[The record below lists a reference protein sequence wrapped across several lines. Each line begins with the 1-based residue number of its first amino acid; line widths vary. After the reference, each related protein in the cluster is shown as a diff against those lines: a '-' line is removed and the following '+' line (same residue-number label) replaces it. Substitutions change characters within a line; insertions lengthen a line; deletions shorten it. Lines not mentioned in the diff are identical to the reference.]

1 MKTFQRIRTAG
12 LFCLIAALIFSISRF
27 PLFSQDSGKKVV
39 LSSWKSEGVPGNLVL
54 LYPHDGTLFPP
65 DMVAPT
71 FRWKDQTGKAD
82 SWLVIADIDGEVEV
96 SSDLLTG
103 QEWKPDP
110 ETWSRI
116 KQKSQGK
123 NIQMTVMGV
132 QESNPEKILSGT
144 SIFIQTSYDE
154 VGAPIFYRDVPLPFE
169 FAYNNLDRIRWRLG
183 NVSMEGPTKI
193 ILERMPLCGNC
204 HTFTKDGSTLAMDVD
219 YANDKGS
226 YVISRLEKETVL
238 SPDKII
244 TWSDY
249 RREDG
254 EMTFG
259 LLSQISP
266 DGRFVLSTVKDR
278 SIFVPIDNLNISQLF
293 FPIKGIIAVYDRE
306 TQRFWALPGA
316 DDPDYCQSN
325 PTWSLDGKTVVF
337 ARAPVYH
344 SKEAEA
350 SNRAVLDIS
359 VAREFI
365 DGTRGFRYDLYRIS
379 FNKGQ
384 GGTPHPIPGASNN
397 GMSNYFPRFSPDGK
411 WIVFCQAKNFM
422 LLQPDSKLYI
432 IPSEGGTP
440 REMMCNMSNL
450 NSWHTWSPNGKWLA
464 FASKEL
470 GPYTQ
475 LYLTHIDENGQDSPP
490 VLLENFVLPERAV
503 NIPEF
508 VDIQEDNWD
517 ILVDSFTE
525 TGNYYV
531 RIGEDKY
538 FAEDYQGAIEAYDKA
553 FKNFPNSSGIYIKR
567 GDAKFGL
574 NDFQGAIDDYSKA
587 LEVNP
592 SLPIGYKNRADVKF
606 RTGDVLGAVED
617 YDEAIM
623 LDPDYPDAYDRRAMA
638 KFALKNLGG
647 ALEDINKAIQLKP
660 EMSVFYIN
668 RAFVRLALK
677 DYEGVL
683 EDYNKA
689 IELKPEDPSPY
700 ERRARVKME
709 LQDLPGALDDL
720 TKAIQIDNGNFDF
733 YSYRG
738 DVKYAMKDLKGA
750 VDDYSQSIKLNPDY
764 ALNYYKRGMVKLIM
778 GNRQEGCSDL
788 QKAYDLG
795 YKEAMAQ
802 IQKNCKD
809 YN

>member
-1 MKTFQRIRTAG
+1 MKTFRFIRTAG
-12 LFCLIAALIFSISRF
+12 LFYLIAGLIFSISRL
-27 PLFSQDSGKKVV
+27 PVFSQDAGKKAA
-39 LSSWKSEGVPGNLVL
+39 LSSWKSGGVPGNLVL
-54 LYPHDGTLFPP
+54 LYPHNGTLFPP
-65 DMVAPT
+65 DIALPT

-82 SWLVIADIDGEVEV
+82 SWLVIADINGEVEA
-96 SSDLLTG
+96 SSDLLAR

-110 ETWSRI
+110 ETWARI

-123 NIQMTVMGV
+123 NIQMTILGV
-132 QESNPEKILSGT
+132 QESNSEKILSGT

-193 ILERMPLCGNC
+193 VLEKMPLCGNC
-204 HTFTKDGSTLAMDVD
+204 HSFTKDGSTLAMDVD

-226 YVISRLEKETVL
+226 YVISQLEKETVL
-238 SPDKII
+238 TPDKII

-266 DGRFVLSTVKDR
+266 DGRYVLSTVKDR

-293 FPIKGIIAVYDRE
+293 FPIKGIIAVYERE
-306 TQRFWALPGA
+306 TQKFWALPGA

-325 PTWSLDGKTVVF
+325 PTWSPDGKTVVF

-350 SNRAVLDIS
+350 SKRAVLDIS
-359 VAREFI
+359 MAREFI
-365 DGTRGFRYDLYRIS
+365 EGTRGFRYDLNRIS

-384 GGTPHPIPGASNN
+384 GSTPQPIPGASNN

-432 IPSEGGTP
+432 IPAGGGTP
-440 REMMCNMSNL
+440 RKMICNMSNL

-464 FASKEL
+464 FVSKEL

-508 VDIQEDNWD
+508 VNIKENNWD

-538 FAEDYQGAIEAYDKA
+538 FAKDYRGAIEAYDKA
-553 FKNFPNSSGIYIKR
+553 FKNFPNSSDICIKR

-574 NDFQGAIDDYSKA
+574 NDFLGAINDYSKA
-587 LEVNP
+587 LEINP
-592 SLPIGYKNRADVKF
+592 SLPIGYKNRADVKL
-606 RTGDVLGAVED
+606 RKGDVLGAVED
-617 YDEAIM
+617 YDEAIL
-623 LDPDYPDAYDRRAMA
+623 LDPNYHGAYDRRAMA
-638 KFALKNLGG
+638 KFELKNLDG
-647 ALEDINKAIQLKP
+647 ALEDINKAIQLQP
-660 EMSVFYIN
+660 EISAFYIN

-677 DYEGVL
+677 DNQGGL
-683 EDYNKA
+683 EDYNRA
-689 IELKPEDPSPY
+689 IELKPEDSILY

-709 LQDLPGALDDL
+709 LQDFPGALDDL
-720 TKAIQIDNGNFDF
+720 TKAIQISKDNFSF
-733 YSYRG
+733 YSHRG
-738 DVKYAMKDLKGA
+738 DVKYAMKNLKGA
-750 VDDYSQSIKLNPDY
+750 VDDYSQSIKLKPDD

-778 GNRQEGCSDL
+778 GSKQEGCRDL
-788 QKAYDLG
+788 RKAYELG
-795 YKEAMAQ
+795 YEEAMAQ

-809 YN
+809 

>member
-1 MKTFQRIRTAG
+1 MKTFRCIRTAG
-12 LFCLIAALIFSISRF
+12 LFFLTAALIFLISRF
-27 PLFSQDSGKKVV
+27 PLFSQDSGKKVI

-54 LYPHDGTLFPP
+54 LYPHNETMFPP

-71 FRWKDQTGKAD
+71 FRWEDQTGKAD
-82 SWLVIADIDGEVEV
+82 SWLVIAYINDEVEA
-96 SSDLLTG
+96 SSDLLTV
-103 QEWKPDP
+103 QEWRPDS
-110 ETWSRI
+110 ETWSLI
-116 KQKSQGK
+116 KQKSQGR
-123 NIQMTVMGV
+123 NIQMTVLGV
-132 QESNPEKILSGT
+132 QKSNPEKILSGT
-144 SIFIQTSYDE
+144 SIFIQTSFDE

-169 FAYNNLDRIRWRLG
+169 FAYNNLDTIRWRLG
-183 NVSMEGPTKI
+183 NVSKEGPTKI
-193 ILERMPLCGNC
+193 IMEKMPLCGNC

-226 YVISRLEKETVL
+226 YVISKLEKETVL

-259 LLSQISP
+259 LLSQVSP
-266 DGRFVLSTVKDR
+266 DGRYVLSTVKDR

-293 FPIKGIIAVYDRE
+293 FPIKGIIVVYDRE
-306 TQRFWALPGA
+306 TQKFWALPGA

-325 PTWSLDGKTVVF
+325 PTWSPDGKTVVF
-337 ARAPVYH
+337 ARETVYH

-350 SNRAVLDIS
+350 SKRAVLDTS

-365 DGTRGFRYDLYRIS
+365 EGERGFQYDLYRVP

-384 GGTPHPIPGASNN
+384 GGTPEPIPGASNN
-397 GMSNYFPRFSPDGK
+397 GKSNYFPRFSPDGK

-432 IPSEGGTP
+432 MPAEGGTP
-440 REMMCNMSNL
+440 RKMQCNMSNL

-475 LYLTHIDENGQDSPP
+475 LYITHIDENGQDSPS

-508 VDIQEDNWD
+508 VNIQENSWD
-517 ILVDSFTE
+517 ILVDSFTD

-531 RIGEDKY
+531 RIAEDKY
-538 FAEDYQGAIEAYDKA
+538 FAQDYRGAIEAYNKA
-553 FKNFPNSSGIYIKR
+553 FQNFPNSSGLHIKR
-567 GDAKFGL
+567 GDAKFGM

-587 LEVNP
+587 IEINP
-592 SLPIGYKNRADVKF
+592 SLPVGYKNRADVKF
-606 RTGDVLGAVED
+606 QTGDVLEAVED
-617 YDEAIM
+617 YDEAIL
-623 LDPDYPDAYDRRAMA
+623 LDPDYHDAYDRRAVA
-638 KFALKNLGG
+638 KFALKNLDG
-647 ALEDINKAIQLKP
+647 ALEDINKAIQLQP

-668 RAFVRLALK
+668 RAFVRFALK
-677 DYEGVL
+677 DYQAVL

-689 IELKPEDPSPY
+689 IELKPEDPIPY

-709 LQDLPGALDDL
+709 LQDFAGALDDL
-720 TKAIQIDNGNFDF
+720 TKAIQIDKDNFNF

-738 DVKYAMKDLKGA
+738 DVKYAMKNLKGA
-750 VDDYSQSIKLNPDY
+750 ADDYSQSIKLNPDY

-778 GNRQEGCSDL
+778 GNKQEGCSDL
-788 QKAYDLG
+788 RKAYELG
-795 YKEAMAQ
+795 YEEALAQ

>member
-12 LFCLIAALIFSISRF
+12 LFCLIAALTFSISRF

-39 LSSWKSEGVPGNLVL
+39 LSSWKSEGVPGNLTL

-65 DMVAPT
+65 DITAPT

-82 SWLVIADIDGEVEV
+82 SWLVIADINGEVEV

-226 YVISRLEKETVL
+226 YVISKLEKETVL

-266 DGRFVLSTVKDR
+266 DGRYVLSTVKDR

-325 PTWSLDGKTVVF
+325 PTWSPDGKTVVF

-365 DGTRGFRYDLYRIS
+365 DGTRGFRYDLYRIT

-384 GGTPHPIPGASNN
+384 GGTPQSILGASNN

-432 IPSEGGTP
+432 VPAGGGTP
-440 REMMCNMSNL
+440 REMKCNMSNL

-470 GPYTQ
+470 SPYTQ

-508 VDIQEDNWD
+508 VDIQENNWD

-638 KFALKNLGG
+638 KFALKNLDG
-647 ALEDINKAIQLKP
+647 ALEDINKAIELQP
-660 EMSVFYIN
+660 EMNAFYIN
-668 RAFVRLALK
+668 RAFVRFALK

-720 TKAIQIDNGNFDF
+720 TKAIQIDNDNFGF

-788 QKAYDLG
+788 QKAHDLG
-795 YKEAMAQ
+795 YKEALAQ

-809 YN
+809 NN